1 MNVRTLVLV
10 LPATALLALAGCSG
24 SQKSTR
30 EESATSASTTQQQ
43 DMHGMQGMAAMCPMQ
58 VQGTKVEAS
67 NTDTGAALTFT
78 TQGDVTELRH
88 RVSAMAQMHNEHHAG
103 QGMHAQGGEAGCACG
118 QHEGQGDSG
127 CACGHH
133 EGQGCHCGPH
143 AGMMGKHMPAS
154 HVTTEEVPG
163 GIRLVFTPEDAS
175 QLDALRESVHQHA
188 EMMSSGHCPMMQ
200 STPKQGS

>member
-1 MNVRTLVLV
+1 Q
-10 LPATALLALAGCSG
+10 G
-24 SQKSTR
+24 
-30 EESATSASTTQQQ
+30 
-43 DMHGMQGMAAMCPMQ
+43 MHGMQGMAAMCPMQ

-78 TQGDVTELRH
+78 TQGDVTELRR

-103 QGMHAQGGEAGCACG
+103 QGMHAQGGAAGCACG
-118 QHEGQGDSG
+118 QHEGKDQGGSGCACDHHEGQGDSG
-127 CACGHH
+127 CACDHH

-143 AGMMGKHMPAS
+143 AGKMGMHMPAS
-154 HVTTEEVPG
+154 RVTTEEVPG

-175 QLDALRESVHQHA
+175 QLDALRESVRHHA

-200 STPKQGS
+200 SAPGKGS